1 MGLCSVVLWHFQM
14 PAEPPTT
21 GSPPPPGTSSQLTKS
36 AGVIGAA
43 TMGSRILGLVR
54 DQVLAF
60 LFGAG
65 DQMDAYN
72 IAFRIPNL
80 VRDLFAEGAM
90 SAAFVPTF
98 TRTLTKDGREPAWR
112 LGNLVVNTLLIVT
125 GAIVV
130 LGIVFAAPLSTLFAS
145 AYAAV
150 PGKLEL
156 TAFLTRIMFP
166 FLLLVAVAAA
176 LMGMLNS
183 LHRFFVPAVSP
194 AMFNVGS
201 IVCTIGLAPVMP
213 LLGLPV
219 IVAPAIGVLVGG
231 FLQMAVQW
239 PALHREGY
247 RYRPA
252 LDFHDEGL
260 RRVLILMG
268 PGVVG
273 LAAVQINLL
282 VNSILATGEGTGA
295 VSALSYAFRVMYMP
309 IGIFG
314 VSIATAVVPTLSRHA
329 ARNDAAGMRE
339 TVSAGLRLM
348 LMMNVPATIGLI
360 ALSTPIVA
368 LIFEHGQFS
377 AADTAATAAAL
388 AFYAPGLVGYSAVKI
403 AVPSFYAIHDSRTPV
418 LVSVATVVLN
428 VALNLA
434 LVRTIGFK
442 GLALGTA
449 VSAVFNAT
457 VLLWILRSRLGGID
471 GRRIASSFAR
481 IGAASLVMGAAAW
494 ATDAAIASRL
504 PSRDVGVLALRVV
517 AAIGVALVVLDLAA
531 RALHAREFSEARN
544 LVLARIRPS
553 RRAS

>member
-1 MGLCSVVLWHFQM
+1 M
-14 PAEPPTT
+14 PDQPSMPGGGATPPAA
-21 GSPPPPGTSSQLTKS
+21 SPQLARS

-43 TMGSRILGLVR
+43 TMTSRVLGLIR

-98 TRTLTKDGREPAWR
+98 TRTLANEGRERAWR
-112 LGNLVVNTLLIVT
+112 LGSLVVNALLLATGVIVLA
-125 GAIVV
+125 GM
-130 LGIVFAAPLSTLFAS
+130 VFAGQITTAFAG
-145 AYAAV
+145 AYAEV

-156 TAFLTRIMFP
+156 TTSLTRIMFP
-166 FLLLVAVAAA
+166 FLALVAVATA

-183 LHRFFVPAVSP
+183 LHRFFIPAVSP

-231 FLQMAVQW
+231 FGQMAVQW
-239 PALHREGY
+239 PALRREGY
-247 RYRPA
+247 HYQPV
-252 LDFHDEGL
+252 LDFRDEGL
-260 RRVLILMG
+260 RRVLVLMG

-273 LAAVQINLL
+273 LAAVQINLF
-282 VNSILATGEGTGA
+282 VNSILATGEGTSA
-295 VSALSYAFRVMYMP
+295 VSALSYAFRLMYMP

-329 ARNDAAGMRE
+329 ARNDTAGMRD
-339 TVSAGLRLM
+339 TVSSGLRMMLM
-348 LMMNVPATIGLI
+348 LNVPATVGLI
-360 ALSTPIVA
+360 VLATPIVA
-368 LIFEHGQFS
+368 LIFEHGAFTP
-377 AADTAATAAAL
+377 AHTAATAAAL

-403 AVPSFYAIHDSRTPV
+403 AVPSFYSLRDSRTPV
-418 LVSVATVVLN
+418 VVSAATVLLNVVLN
-428 VALNLA
+428 LT
-434 LVRTIGFK
+434 LVRVMGFT

-449 VSAVFNAT
+449 ASAIFNAAT
-457 VLLWILRSRLGGID
+457 LLWLLRSRLGGID
-471 GRRIASSFAR
+471 ERRVAVSFTR
-481 IGAASLVMGAAAW
+481 ICAASLVMGLAAW

-504 PSRDVGVLALRVV
+504 PSRTVPVMALRVV
-517 AAIGVALVVLDLAA
+517 SSITVAFLVLDQAA
-531 RALHAREFSEARN
+531 RWLRAQEFNEARAM
-544 LVLARIRPS
+544 VLARVRLPK
-553 RRAS
+553 RRA

>member
-1 MGLCSVVLWHFQM
+1 MS
-14 PAEPPTT
+14 AEPSAPEHA
-21 GSPPPPGTSSQLTKS
+21 PPPPATASQITKS

-43 TMGSRILGLVR
+43 TMASRLLGLVR

-98 TRTLTKDGREPAWR
+98 TQTLAAEGRPRAWR
-112 LGNLVVNTLLIVT
+112 LGNLVVNTLVLAT
-125 GAIVV
+125 GVIVV
-130 LGIVFAAPLSTLFAS
+130 LGMVFATPLTTLFAG
-145 AYAAV
+145 AYSAV
-150 PGKLEL
+150 PGKLEM
-156 TAFLTRIMFP
+156 TVWLTRIMFP
-166 FLLLVAVAAA
+166 FLMLVAVAAA

-183 LHRFFVPAVSP
+183 LHRFFVPAISP

-213 LLGLPV
+213 ALGLP
-219 IVAPAIGVLVGG
+219 IIAAPAIGVLVGG

-247 RYRPA
+247 RYEAA
-252 LDFHDEGL
+252 LDFRDEGV
-260 RRVLILMG
+260 RRVLLLMG

-273 LAAVQINLL
+273 LAAVQVNLV

-295 VSALSYAFRVMYMP
+295 VSALSYAFRLMYMP

-339 TVSAGLRLM
+339 TISNGLRLM
-348 LMMNVPATIGLI
+348 LMLNVPSTVGLI
-360 ALSTPIVA
+360 VLATPIVA
-368 LIFEHGQFS
+368 LIFEHGRFTP
-377 AADTAATAAAL
+377 AHTAATAAAL
-388 AFYAPGLVGYSAVKI
+388 AFYAPGLIGYSAVKI
-403 AVPSFYAIHDSRTPV
+403 AVPSFYSIRDSRTPV
-418 LVSVATVVLN
+418 LVSIATMVLN
-428 VALNLA
+428 VLLNLA
-434 LVRTIGFK
+434 LVRVIGFK

-449 VSAVFNAT
+449 ISAIFNAS
-457 VLLWILRSRLGGID
+457 VLLWVLRARLGGLD
-471 GRRIASSFAR
+471 GRRIALSFAR
-481 IGAASLVMGAAAW
+481 IAAASLVMGCAAW
-494 ATDAAIASRL
+494 ATDAAIAAWM
-504 PSRDVGVLALRVV
+504 PSHAIRVLAFRVA
-517 AAIGVALVVLDLAA
+517 AAIGVALIVLDLAS
-531 RALHAREFSEARN
+531 RALHAEELNEARAM
-544 LVLARIRPS
+544 VLARFRLW